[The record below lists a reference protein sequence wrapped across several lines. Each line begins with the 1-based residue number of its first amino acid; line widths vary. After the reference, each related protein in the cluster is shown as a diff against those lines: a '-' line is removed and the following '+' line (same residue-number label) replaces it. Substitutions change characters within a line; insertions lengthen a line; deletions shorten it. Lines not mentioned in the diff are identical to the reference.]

1 MTTLTAPEIDTTAAE
16 SAGAAIARGCFPARF
31 EHTEIIDPARGRR
44 IEITDP
50 AGDGHWV
57 LGPAEFEVA
66 RVFDGQSS
74 FDTLSARLAARGIR
88 ADAAKLMRFE
98 TKLLGLGL
106 LEIDGRGNRARD
118 PFTGFDFALIHHLVI
133 QRLGVVH
140 PEPLLDRLLAWPGAV
155 RMGLLGAV
163 TLAALATPALLV
175 VMGGRFLDEAS
186 ATLTGWMLP
195 LLYLVTL
202 ASGFL
207 HEGGHALAC
216 RALGVRVRETGFA
229 IYFLMPFAWTRP
241 DRRDWEA
248 LAMGPRMVAILA
260 GPFASQALAGL
271 GLAVMMAAPIGSP
284 LHSGGV
290 ILAAAGLFGATVT
303 LLPVL
308 NGDGY
313 LMLVEVLRLPN
324 LRRRA
329 FDHLRRAVGLPAPAL
344 PASLPA
350 GRGPLLLAV
359 AVGTILGWA
368 GIWAGMAW
376 WLGGMMLEL
385 IR

>member
-1 MTTLTAPEIDTTAAE
+1 MSALTAPEIDTTPPSGAE
-16 SAGAAIARGCFPARF
+16 TMVARGRFPVRF
-31 EHTEIIDPARGRR
+31 EHAEITDPARGRR

-50 AGDGHWV
+50 TGDGHWL

-74 FDTLSARLAARGIR
+74 FAVLSARLAARGIR
-88 ADAAKLMRFE
+88 ADAVKLAQFE
-98 TKLLGLGL
+98 TRLLSLGL
-106 LEIDGRGNRARD
+106 LEIDGRGHRARD
-118 PFTGFDFALIHHLVI
+118 PFTGFDFALLHHLVI
-133 QRLGVVH
+133 QRLGVIR
-140 PEPLLDRLLAWPGAV
+140 PEPVLDRLLAWPRAL
-155 RMGLLGAV
+155 RMGLLGLSA
-163 TLAALATPALLV
+163 LAALAAPVLLV
-175 VMGGRFLDEAS
+175 TMGSTFLDQVS

-216 RALGVRVRETGFA
+216 RALGVKVRETGFA

-271 GLAVMMAAPIGSP
+271 GLMLMLAAPMGSAP
-284 LHSGGV
+284 HAAGV

-303 LLPVL
+303 LLPFL

-329 FDHLRRAVGLPAPAL
+329 FDHLRRSVGLHAPAL
-344 PASLPA
+344 SVPLPA

-359 AVGTILGWA
+359 AFGTILGWA
-368 GIWAGMAW
+368 GLWIGMAW
-376 WLGGMMLEL
+376 WLGGMILEL
-385 IR
+385 VR